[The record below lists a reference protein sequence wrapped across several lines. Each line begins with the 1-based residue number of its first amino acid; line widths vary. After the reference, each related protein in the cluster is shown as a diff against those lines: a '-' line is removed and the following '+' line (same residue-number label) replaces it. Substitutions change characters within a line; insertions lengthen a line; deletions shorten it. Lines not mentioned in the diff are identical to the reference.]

1 MLSRHSIRDIAFIAF
16 LISATIRWGSVP
28 VRATSVFNENTT
40 APSSVPNTASSPTGT
55 TEVKEIFQL
64 NTEIKEKQKRLQ
76 ELRDRIA
83 HYQQSITSAQTKS
96 KTLRNQVAILE
107 DRIERKKLSIEATV
121 TEREQVE
128 LEIAANQLELNTIQQ
143 HYTTQRRLLAGLLIE
158 LDAAERQAPLTAFLT
173 NASFGS
179 YFAHRNQLALLE
191 EDVRRTLAGVRL
203 NRDNLQSTEA
213 ALATRQNLLQ
223 ALADQLNEERGGLEE
238 EQGAKQRLLFSTR
251 QNEAN
256 YQKLLQNLRAEQEQ
270 IDQDIVS
277 LDAKVRE
284 RLIAI
289 DSDFG
294 RIGRVAFSWPVPN
307 RGITAYFHDPEYPY
321 RNVFEHPAIDIRSA
335 QGSPVAAAAPGYV
348 ARAKNAGYGYSY
360 IMLIHP
366 GGFATVY
373 GHVSQINVKE
383 DTYVTRGQIIGLS
396 GGRPGT
402 RGAGNLTSGPHLH
415 FEVRLN
421 GIPVNPLNYL
431 L

>member
-1 MLSRHSIRDIAFIAF
+1 MVG
-16 LISATIRWGSVP
+16 TP
-28 VRATSVFNENTT
+28 
-40 APSSVPNTASSPTGT
+40 GT
-55 TEVKEIFQL
+55 TDVKEIFRL
-64 NTEIKEKQKRLQ
+64 NAEIKEKQQRLQ
-76 ELRDRIA
+76 DLRNRIA
-83 HYQQSITSAQTKS
+83 QYQQSISSAQTKS
-96 KTLRNQVAILE
+96 KTLRNQVALLE
-107 DRIERKKLSIEATV
+107 DRVERKKLAIEATV

-128 LEIAANQLELNTIQQ
+128 LEIAATRLDLNTIQRR
-143 HYTTQRRLLAGLLIE
+143 YTTQRRLLSGLLIE
-158 LDAAERQAPLTAFLT
+158 LDAAERRTPLSALLAD
-173 NASFGS
+173 ASFGS
-179 YFAHRNQLALLE
+179 YFAHRNQLVLLE
-191 EDVRRTLAGVRL
+191 EDVSRTLTEVRA
-203 NRDNLQSTEA
+203 NRDDLQSTEA
-213 ALATRQNLLQ
+213 TLATRQSTLQ
-223 ALADQLNEERGGLEE
+223 TLADQLLDERENLEE
-238 EQGAKQRLLFSTR
+238 EQGTKQRLLASTK
-251 QNEAN
+251 QSETN

-294 RIGRVAFSWPVPN
+294 KLGRVAFSWPVPN
-307 RGITAYFHDPEYPY
+307 RGITAYFHDPEYPF

-335 QGSPVAAAAPGYV
+335 QGSPIAAAAPGYV
-348 ARAKNAGYGYSY
+348 ARAKDAGYGYSY

-373 GHVSQINVKE
+373 GHVSQINVQE

-402 RGAGNLTSGPHLH
+402 HGAGNLTSGPHLH